1 MLRQLS
7 DKTRECYLHA
17 EESAERAEYAVDPQ
31 SNQSVRAQSRKRFSI
46 LEHGWLL
53 LARSTE
59 FTERLAIS
67 TRQALRPTEDGAVTL
82 PGAVEAPTVSAGI
95 SKLVNAKTETERAG
109 ARRAQMSQLAESW
122 ARFRDVLF
130 GDEPRGLLRRLALV
144 ILLYVAAVLGREAIH
159 LVMPGAVRYFTFFPA
174 LMAAGFLCGFF
185 PSIALLAAFAITG
198 FFWIDEPDVAPIV
211 VRFGL
216 ALAFLLSGVAVI
228 ATASYAVGA
237 RRRLK
242 QHDERLAWLNDELR
256 HRIKNLFAVTSSICS
271 QSLNAAPDQKEM
283 SYDII
288 GRIQAIASAQ
298 DFLSMTSTEGSD
310 FRGLIDAIIEPMCP
324 SPVCVEVA
332 GPPVK
337 LPPDS
342 TTSFALLLHE
352 LATNAVKYGSWRL
365 NCEGK
370 VLIEWRFDNGEL
382 WFRWRECGV
391 EVSAPTRQGFGSKV
405 IRRSLPGARVEH
417 LFHPDGVE
425 CTINF
430 KI

>member
-1 MLRQLS
+1 
-7 DKTRECYLHA
+7 
-17 EESAERAEYAVDPQ
+17 
-31 SNQSVRAQSRKRFSI
+31 
-46 LEHGWLL
+46 
-53 LARSTE
+53 
-59 FTERLAIS
+59 
-67 TRQALRPTEDGAVTL
+67 VTL
-82 PGAVEAPTVSAGI
+82 PSAVSTDQEALTVSVGI
-95 SKLVNAKTETERAG
+95 STPLNAKTEIERAG
-109 ARRAQMSQLAESW
+109 APHAQMSQLRESW
-122 ARFRDVLF
+122 VRFGDVLF
-130 GDEPRGLLRRLALV
+130 GDEPRSLLGRLALA

-174 LMAAGFLCGFF
+174 LLAAGFLCGFF

-198 FFWIDEPDVAPIV
+198 FFWIDEPDVAAIA
-211 VRFGL
+211 VRLGL
-216 ALAFLLSGVAVI
+216 ALAFLLSGFVVI
-228 ATASYAVGA
+228 TTASYAVGA

-242 QHDERLAWLNDELR
+242 QHDERLALFNDELR

-271 QSLNAAPDQKEM
+271 QSLNATPGQKEI
-283 SYDII
+283 SSDII

-310 FRGLIDAIIEPMCP
+310 FRGLIDAVIEPMCP

-332 GPPVK
+332 GPAVK

-342 TTSFALLLHE
+342 TTSFALVLHE

-370 VLIEWRFDNGEL
+370 VLIEWRVTNDEL
-382 WFRWRECGV
+382 WFHWRECGV

-405 IRRSLPGARVEH
+405 IRRSLPGAKVEH

-425 CTINF
+425 CTISM